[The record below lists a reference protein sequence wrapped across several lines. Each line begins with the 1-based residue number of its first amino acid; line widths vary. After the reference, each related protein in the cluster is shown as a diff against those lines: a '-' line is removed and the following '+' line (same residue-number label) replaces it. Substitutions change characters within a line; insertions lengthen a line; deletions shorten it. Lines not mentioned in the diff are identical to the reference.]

1 MKMNVSTIHDC
12 YGCGVCASSCPVN
25 IIDIRLNKN
34 GFYEPRI
41 DYEDKCIEC
50 GACLNNC
57 SFIHTDVSLK
67 NPIIQSWGAW
77 SNDDKVR
84 RKCSSG
90 GIGFEI
96 VKQLEQLCYT
106 VIACRYNTKKQRAE
120 HYIVSSEDELIESIG
135 SKYIQSYTP
144 DAFSQI
150 KRGERYAIVGTPCQ
164 IDSLRRKIRRNKME
178 DDVIFIDFFCHCVPS
193 MWAWRAYTNMV
204 SRRIGGITYVSW
216 RNKFDYGWHDSW
228 IMSLSAKPQVQ
239 NTLDEVRG
247 EWIDRKSTGDL
258 FYKLFLGDI
267 TMNPA
272 CSKNCKYKLDQSSA
286 DIRIG
291 DFWGQK
297 YRHDEKGVSTLI
309 TYTQKGADIVSA
321 LKNVTVESVNF
332 DTATEGQL
340 KKNAK
345 PRFTTP
351 IIMWLLRKNVNIQ
364 SPIYKL
370 TFFAQKVINRIKKLV
385 LK

>member
-1 MKMNVSTIHDC
+1 MKKNVSTIHNC

-41 DYEDKCIEC
+41 EQEDKCIEC

-67 NPIIQSWGAW
+67 KTILQSWGAW

-84 RKCSSG
+84 QKCSSG

-96 VKQLEQLCYT
+96 IKQLKRLGYT
-106 VIACRYNTKKQRAE
+106 IIACRYNTESQLAE
-120 HYIVSSEDELIESIG
+120 HYIVSTEEDLIESIG
-135 SKYIQSYTP
+135 SKYIQSYTV

-150 KRGERYAIVGTPCQ
+150 KHRRKYAIVGTPCQ

-178 DDVIFIDFFCHCVPS
+178 EDIILIDFFCHCVPS
-193 MWAWRAYTNMV
+193 MWAWKAYTNMV
-204 SRRIGGITYVSW
+204 RSKIGNITYASW
-216 RNKFDYGWHDSW
+216 RNKFNYGWHDSW
-228 IMSLSAKPQVQ
+228 IMNLGTKPQVQ
-239 NTLDEVRG
+239 NTLDEIKG
-247 EWIDRKSTGDL
+247 EWIERKSTGDL

-272 CSKNCKYKLDQSSA
+272 CSRNCKFKLEQSSA

-297 YRHDEKGVSTLI
+297 FNNDEKGVSVLIAYTL
-309 TYTQKGADIVSA
+309 KGNEVVKA
-321 LKNVTVESVNF
+321 LNNVTLEPVSF
-332 DTATEGQL
+332 KIATEGQL
-340 KKNAK
+340 KKNAEPK
-345 PRFTTP
+345 FTTP
-351 IIMWLLRKNVNIQ
+351 IIMWLLKRNV
-364 SPIYKL
+364 SLTHPLYKL
-370 TFFAQKVINRIKKLV
+370 TFIIQKIINRIKKFCTR
-385 LK
+385 